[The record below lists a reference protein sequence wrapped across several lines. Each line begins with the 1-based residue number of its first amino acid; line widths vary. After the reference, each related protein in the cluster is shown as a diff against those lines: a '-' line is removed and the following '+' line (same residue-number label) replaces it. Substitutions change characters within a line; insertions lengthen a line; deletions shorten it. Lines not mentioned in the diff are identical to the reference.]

1 MAQHKAMFTK
11 TALLISAV
19 LCASLAAQVQQ
30 NPQPDNPPSA
40 AQTQPSNPA
49 EQKALLLKGS
59 HIPNWL
65 RRQIDLQ
72 QGKIEDKTGL
82 HVPTP
87 EELSKDPQSKPCP
100 MPAPTTTPN
109 PNN

>member
-49 EQKALLLKGS
+49 EQKALEGS

-87 EELSKDPQSKPCP
+87 EELSKDPQ
-100 MPAPTTTPN
+100 
-109 PNN
+109 